1 MPQTTKADLAKI
13 MVTLIEGMSASTE
26 LAARYL
32 EDEELMEQSLEAS
45 KAITALLATLRE
57 KMVENDTA

>member
-13 MVTLIEGMSASTE
+13 MVALIEGMSASTE
-26 LAARYL
+26 LAARHL
-32 EDEELMEQSLEAS
+32 EDKELMKQSKEAS
-45 KAITALLATLRE
+45 RTITALLATLRE